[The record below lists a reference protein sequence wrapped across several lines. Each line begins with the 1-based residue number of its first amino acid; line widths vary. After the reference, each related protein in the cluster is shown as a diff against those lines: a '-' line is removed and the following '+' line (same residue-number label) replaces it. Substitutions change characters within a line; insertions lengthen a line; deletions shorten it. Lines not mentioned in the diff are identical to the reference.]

1 MGAWYDA
8 LPMADVGSLV
18 GQTVGGIYKVR
29 RLIGHGGMGEVY
41 AADGKNGERVALKVL
56 HERAARDPDL
66 VARFQRESTIAAQV
80 KSPHV
85 AAILGAGK
93 DRNGRLWIAFE
104 RLEGEGLDERLRREQ
119 YLSFADV
126 APIVEDGLRGLMA
139 AHEAGVVHRDI
150 KPGNLFI
157 ERRAL
162 APEQIAAGELEER
175 TRILDFG
182 ISKIRRRR
190 SGSRSEP
197 SLTAIDATLGSFA
210 YMAPEQVRGSARVD
224 ERADLYAL
232 GAVCFRALTGRLPFE
247 GTNALTLIALK
258 LDREA
263 PSLAATTGDE
273 WPQPIERFLARM
285 MARDRE
291 RRFASAAEALAAW
304 QKVREAM
311 GDTRR
316 GPPSNMLARGSDYPD
331 ELDRTE
337 VTEVTARTFTAS
349 GDPFDG

>member
-1 MGAWYDA
+1 
-8 LPMADVGSLV
+8 MADVGSLV

-41 AADGKNGERVALKVL
+41 AADGKTGEKVALKVL
-56 HERAARDPDL
+56 HERAAQDPDL

-80 KSPHV
+80 RSPYV
-85 AAILGAGK
+85 ATILGAGK

-104 RLEGEGLDERLRREQ
+104 RLVGEGLDERLRREQ
-119 YLSFADV
+119 YLSFSDI
-126 APIVEDGLRGLMA
+126 APIIDDALQGLAA

-150 KPGNLFI
+150 KPANLFI
-157 ERRAL
+157 EKRTLTKA
-162 APEQIAAGELEER
+162 QVDAGEPEER

-182 ISKIRRRR
+182 ISKMRRRR
-190 SGSRSEP
+190 TNRSEP
-197 SLTAIDATLGSFA
+197 SLTAFDATLGSFA

-232 GAVCFRALTGRLPFE
+232 GAVAFRCLTGRLPFE

-263 PSLAATTGDE
+263 PSLAATTGDD
-273 WPQPIERFLARM
+273 WPQAIERCLARM

-291 RRFASAAEALAAW
+291 KRFASAKETLDSW
-304 QKVREAM
+304 RKVREVM
-311 GDTRR
+311 GDMVRS
-316 GPPSNMLARGSDYPD
+316 PPSKAFSDSG
-331 ELDRTE
+331 EHNEQTE
-337 VTEVTARTFTAS
+337 ITDVTAPD
-349 GDPFDG
+349 GIDPFRG